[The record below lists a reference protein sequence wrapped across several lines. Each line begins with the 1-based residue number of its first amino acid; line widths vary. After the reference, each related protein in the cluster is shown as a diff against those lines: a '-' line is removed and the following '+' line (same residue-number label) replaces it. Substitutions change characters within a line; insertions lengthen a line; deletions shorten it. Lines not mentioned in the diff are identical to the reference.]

1 MRNRPED
8 RGFTLIEVLI
18 SLALLSVVLG
28 ALYSSFFTVQRAL
41 QRFDSVSLKY
51 QEARTALDIMRR
63 EIESSFLKTGEKAK
77 DMTLFEIRDRDVFGK
92 STSSISLTSFSFK
105 GYNTNAVSY
114 FVRENNGRLD
124 LFRTEAPAGIKDKGY
139 TLEVMENIEGFTV
152 ETLFNNKWVRTWNT
166 AETEKLPELVRV
178 SIEFEDNRKTVT
190 LTEYARPMTG
200 KQL

>member
-114 FVRENNGRLD
+114 FVRENNGKLD

-178 SIEFEDNRKTVT
+178 SIEFEDNRRTVT